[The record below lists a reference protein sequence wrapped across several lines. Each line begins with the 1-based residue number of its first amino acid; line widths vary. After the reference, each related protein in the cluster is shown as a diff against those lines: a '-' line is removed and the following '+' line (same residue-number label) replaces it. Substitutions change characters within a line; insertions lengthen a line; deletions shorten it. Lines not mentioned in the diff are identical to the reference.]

1 MSKINLHSISNNF
14 RERER
19 EGGEEGGRERGR
31 EGEVSTFFYFYHITI
46 NIFSIM

>member
-19 EGGEEGGRERGR
+19 ERGGEGERKGRR
-31 EGEVSTFFYFYHITI
+31 SFNLLLFLSHNY
-46 NIFSIM
+46 

>member
-19 EGGEEGGRERGR
+19 EGGRRGGGRE
-31 EGEVSTFFYFYHITI
+31 EGKERFQPSFIFIT
-46 NIFSIM
+46 